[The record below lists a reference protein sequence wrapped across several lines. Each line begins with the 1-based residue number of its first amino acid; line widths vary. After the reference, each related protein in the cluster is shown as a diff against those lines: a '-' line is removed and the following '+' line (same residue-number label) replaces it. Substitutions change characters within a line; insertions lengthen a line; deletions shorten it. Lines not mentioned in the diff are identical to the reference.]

1 MIPPIWFIE
10 LTRIEQANRNRRGDR
25 ESNHTHSRVI
35 DLTLVAQIAPIGDIS
50 LNNSIISNVVRQN
63 THTHTHNDTLFV

>member
-25 ESNHTHSRVI
+25 ESNHTQSRVI
-35 DLTLVAQIAPIGDIS
+35 DLTLVAQIAPIGHING
-50 LNNSIISNVVRQN
+50 NNSIISNVVIIII
-63 THTHTHNDTLFV
+63 LYCILK